1 MLAEFLN
8 GDIRGSKPISLLC
21 NQEGAGT
28 ESVDQHEAALFLGGG
43 ARALT
48 GERTLNPGVISGR
61 GSNQVSSMA
70 RARFPGKLELLKV
83 APF

>member
-43 ARALT
+43 GTCLDWGANSQPWCNL
-48 GERTLNPGVISGR
+48 RTRL
-61 GSNQVSSMA
+61 
-70 RARFPGKLELLKV
+70 
-83 APF
+83 